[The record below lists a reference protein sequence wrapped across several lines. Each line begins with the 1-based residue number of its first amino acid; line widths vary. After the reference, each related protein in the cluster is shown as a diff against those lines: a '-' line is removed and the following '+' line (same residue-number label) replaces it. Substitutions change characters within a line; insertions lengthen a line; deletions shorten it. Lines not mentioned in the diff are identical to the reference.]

1 MAAPLLSLEA
11 MRLAVPIWGDRV
23 SPLFD
28 VARRLLLVE
37 VDRGLV
43 VSKMEHD
50 VAATDRVRSTTQ
62 LGVDLLICGAVSR
75 ELERMLVSAG
85 VDVIS
90 DICGSVDE
98 VVDAFLA
105 DTLGQQ
111 RFIMPGC
118 TRRWSGRHRPH
129 RLRRPVAGSRGV
141 AAG

>member
-1 MAAPLLSLEA
+1 MAARLLSLEA

-37 VDRGLV
+37 VDRGQV
-43 VSKMEHD
+43 ISTMEHD

-75 ELERMLVSAG
+75 ELEQKLVSAG
-85 VDVIS
+85 VEVIG
-90 DICGSVDE
+90 DICGAVEE

-105 DTLGQQ
+105 DALGQE
-111 RFIMPGC
+111 RFTMPGC

-129 RLRRPVAGSRGV
+129 RPRRPAVVPRGV
-141 AAG
+141 GPG